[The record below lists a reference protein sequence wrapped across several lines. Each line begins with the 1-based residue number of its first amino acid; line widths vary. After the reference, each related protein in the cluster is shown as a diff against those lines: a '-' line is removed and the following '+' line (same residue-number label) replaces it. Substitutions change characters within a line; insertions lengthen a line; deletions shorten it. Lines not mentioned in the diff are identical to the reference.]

1 MRAFVRTNRIIPMAI
16 GAMLG
21 TMLCASAFGQARINN
36 GNALDANN
44 RIGSGG
50 FNQGAGDRFRGPY
63 AGYTANDVIN
73 ANVTAGKAF
82 RGPVP
87 YRDPGAFTGP
97 NAGNEVDRFV
107 RDSSG
112 TPYSGYGGFNSN
124 AQVA

>member
-1 MRAFVRTNRIIPMAI
+1 MRALGKTNRILSTAI

-21 TMLCASAFGQARINN
+21 TAMLSASAFGQARVNN

-50 FNQGAGDRFRGPY
+50 FNQGAGDRYRGPY

-73 ANVTAGKAF
+73 ANVTAGKTF

-97 NAGNEVDRFV
+97 NAGNEVD
-107 RDSSG
+107 
-112 TPYSGYGGFNSN
+112 
-124 AQVA
+124 

>member
-1 MRAFVRTNRIIPMAI
+1 MRSTSMEATVTGSLRKSVRRTGSFRMRSTAI
-16 GAMLG
+16 GAVFG
-21 TMLCASAFGQARINN
+21 TILAASAFGQARVNN

-50 FNQGAGDRFRGPY
+50 FNQGAGGDRYRGPY

-87 YRDPGAFTGP
+87 YRDP
-97 NAGNEVDRFV
+97 
-107 RDSSG
+107 
-112 TPYSGYGGFNSN
+112 
-124 AQVA
+124 